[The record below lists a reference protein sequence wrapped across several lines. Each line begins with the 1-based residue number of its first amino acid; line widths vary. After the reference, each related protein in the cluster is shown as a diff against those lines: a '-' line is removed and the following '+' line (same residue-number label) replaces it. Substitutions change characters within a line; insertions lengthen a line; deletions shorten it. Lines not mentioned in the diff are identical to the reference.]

1 MDAMAMSRGMRGDD
15 RVGKPRDAPARAVG
29 LCTLFGGGSSGRGL
43 GVDVGTGATLGAI
56 YGGRCCLRCRRG
68 LSAEAAWLH
77 LQHPLRCRHPSL
89 RGAVEPFSRRAAEFV
104 EWRSNSPARYL
115 RDEHGR
121 AFSVRKIVGVA
132 QSSRRVASDE
142 LRNRRFFRTRAK
154 QCPGSLFAVMLLL

>member
-29 LCTLFGGGSSGRGL
+29 LCTLFGGGSSCRGL
-43 GVDVGTGATLGAI
+43 GVDIGTGATLGAI

-89 RGAVEPFSRRAAEFV
+89 RGAVGP
-104 EWRSNSPARYL
+104 W
-115 RDEHGR
+115 
-121 AFSVRKIVGVA
+121 
-132 QSSRRVASDE
+132 SSRVCGVEEQFPSQIS
-142 LRNRRFFRTRAK
+142 TR
-154 QCPGSLFAVMLLL
+154 

>member
-1 MDAMAMSRGMRGDD
+1 MLAQE
-15 RVGKPRDAPARAVG
+15 PRWALFMVVAVACVAAVG
-29 LCTLFGGGSSGRGL
+29 CRPRLLGCTYNIRFG
-43 GVDVGTGATLGAI
+43 VGT
-56 YGGRCCLRCRRG
+56 R
-68 LSAEAAWLH
+68 LSAGPWGH
-77 LQHPLRCRHPSL
+77 
-89 RGAVEPFSRRAAEFV
+89 GAAEFV